1 MKYLRLFTLLIFATL
16 LVFACKK
23 PDEYPVIP
31 AIEYKSAYTTKDN
44 QGFDQLF
51 YVTISFTDGDGDI
64 GYKSRES
71 GENDPIF
78 DDPTSQYYNNFIVKM
93 FIKQNG
99 VWNTIDTPVSSR
111 IPYLT
116 PDGKNKALKGDI
128 LRELNLPFP
137 LLNDTMKYDIFI
149 YDRALHQS
157 NTITTP
163 EFIFNTH

>member
-1 MKYLRLFTLLIFATL
+1 MKYLRIFAL
-16 LVFACKK
+16 LVFAGIVTHSCKK
-23 PDEYPVIP
+23 PEEYPIIP
-31 AIEYKSAYTTKDN
+31 AIQYKSAYTTKDQ
-44 QGFDQLF
+44 QGFDEYL

-64 GYKSRES
+64 GYKSKES

-78 DDPTSQYYNNFIVKM
+78 DDPTSPYYNNFIVKM

-99 VWNTIDTPVSSR
+99 VWNSLDTPVSSR

-128 LRELNLPFP
+128 LRELNLP
-137 LLNDTMKYDIFI
+137 LALVNDTMKYDIFI

-163 EFIFNTH
+163 EYIFNTR

>member
-51 YVTISFTDGDGDI
+51 CVTISFTDGDGDI
-64 GYKSRES
+64 GY
-71 GENDPIF
+71 
-78 DDPTSQYYNNFIVKM
+78 
-93 FIKQNG
+93 NG

>member
-31 AIEYKSAYTTKDN
+31 N

>member
-1 MKYLRLFTLLIFATL
+1 
-16 LVFACKK
+16 
-23 PDEYPVIP
+23 
-31 AIEYKSAYTTKDN
+31 
-44 QGFDQLF
+44 
-51 YVTISFTDGDGDI
+51 
-64 GYKSRES
+64 
-71 GENDPIF
+71 
-78 DDPTSQYYNNFIVKM
+78 M

-116 PDGKNKALKGDI
+116 PDGKNKALKGEI

-137 LLNDTMKYDIFI
+137 LVNDTMKYDIFI
-149 YDRALHQS
+149 YDRGLHQS